1 LTGRSYWGTL
11 LVRPIQKRVVMS
23 KLLELFLKNSELVS
37 NINCVCTAYELED
50 LLKNVDSGFQF
61 VDTELG
67 GLPLARCEIKK
78 EGFPAALVQADF
90 AIAET
95 GSVVIHSD
103 DEQKRLATCL
113 CEDLHVVVPMSDI
126 KDDLL
131 EIADFMKEKTAE
143 DASFIAF
150 VTGASR
156 TADIERVLTIGVH
169 GPGKMYVYVV
179 KDK

>member
-1 LTGRSYWGTL
+1 
-11 LVRPIQKRVVMS
+11 MS
-23 KLLELFLKNSELVS
+23 NSLELFLENSELVS
-37 NINCVCTAYELED
+37 NVNSVCTAKELTD
-50 LLKNVDSGFQF
+50 LLQNVESGFQF

-67 GLPLARCEIKK
+67 GMELTRCDIVK

-95 GSVVIHSD
+95 GSVVIHSS

-113 CEDLHVVVPMSDI
+113 CEDLHVVIPMSDI
-126 KDDLL
+126 KADLL

-169 GPGKMYVYVV
+169 GPGRMFVYII

>member
-1 LTGRSYWGTL
+1 
-11 LVRPIQKRVVMS
+11 MS
-23 KLLELFLKNSELVS
+23 NLLELFLKNSELVS
-37 NINCVCTAYELED
+37 NINCVCTETELTYK
-50 LLKNVDSGFQF
+50 LNAVDSGFQF

-67 GLPLARCEIKK
+67 GQKLVRCEMTK

-95 GSVVIHSD
+95 GSVVINSS

-113 CEDLHVVVPMSDI
+113 CEDLHVVFPLSCL
-126 KDDLL
+126 KDSLL
-131 EIADFMKEKTAE
+131 DIADYMQEMTSD

-150 VTGASR
+150 MTGASR

-179 KDK
+179 KDA